1 MYEESDTG
9 CREDAFPGLYS
20 RFLPC
25 RRRHR
30 QRLNQYDTV
39 IAGDKERETRVATR
53 SGKKAAAQRD
63 WAAEQE
69 RFLSEIAP
77 ESHFHRAFDGL
88 GDVFFFAK
96 NLAGE
101 TLFFSRGILP
111 HVGLHD
117 YEQMLGATDEDLTP
131 GPFAAHYRADDRA
144 VIESRKPLIGHVDLW
159 FDEIGLPDWY
169 ETNKYPL
176 LDRSG
181 RVIGV
186 MGTLRGCR
194 GVAPPGAV
202 GSRLVPALTTLRAEL
217 TRFPPVARLAKDCRM
232 STRQLQRSF
241 HEVFAFSPRTYWMKC
256 RIRAAS
262 EALRAGNEPI
272 IAISQRLG
280 FCDQSNFTQHFRR
293 HTGLTPSAALKQA
306 NARRSSV

>member
-1 MYEESDTG
+1 M
-9 CREDAFPGLYS
+9 
-20 RFLPC
+20 
-25 RRRHR
+25 
-30 QRLNQYDTV
+30 
-39 IAGDKERETRVATR
+39 ATR

-69 RFLSEIAP
+69 RFLAEIAP

-181 RVIGV
+181 WGSATRATSRSISAATPASRRRPLSSRPMLGDLPCEESDAAGKLVWAATDV
-186 MGTLRGCR
+186 GTVQLPHC
-194 GVAPPGAV
+194 V
-202 GSRLVPALTTLRAEL
+202 RLI
-217 TRFPPVARLAKDCRM
+217 FRLHDSAC
-232 STRQLQRSF
+232 
-241 HEVFAFSPRTYWMKC
+241 W
-256 RIRAAS
+256 
-262 EALRAGNEPI
+262 RAG
-272 IAISQRLG
+272 S
-280 FCDQSNFTQHFRR
+280 
-293 HTGLTPSAALKQA
+293 
-306 NARRSSV
+306 

>member
-1 MYEESDTG
+1 VAA
-9 CREDAFPGLYS
+9 RS
-20 RFLPC
+20 R
-25 RRRHR
+25 RK
-30 QRLNQYDTV
+30 T
-39 IAGDKERETRVATR
+39 
-53 SGKKAAAQRD
+53 AAQRD

-69 RFLSEIAP
+69 RFLAEIAP
-77 ESHFHRAFDGL
+77 DSHFHRAFDGL

-194 GVAPPGAV
+194 GNAPPGAV

-272 IAISQRLG
+272 IAISQQLG

-293 HTGLTPSAALKQA
+293 HTGRTPSAALKQA